1 MSDNLNQNG
10 WNEYSKLVLKELESL
25 ADGMDNLN
33 KEISDLR
40 ADITEIK
47 AREDRVEELR
57 VWKGKMDDVVSPTQL
72 KELMSTV
79 TELEGFKIKSVGIFL
94 TVQFL
99 MGLAAWYLNILVVLQ
114 SDPLRRLSLAITR
127 KKPDLHH

>member
-47 AREDRVEELR
+47 AREDRIEELR

-99 MGLAAWYLNILVVLQ
+99 MGFAAWYLNIL
-114 SDPLRRLSLAITR
+114 
-127 KKPDLHH
+127 K

>member
-99 MGLAAWYLNILVVLQ
+99 MGLAAWYLNIL
-114 SDPLRRLSLAITR
+114 
-127 KKPDLHH
+127 K

>member
-57 VWKGKMDDVVSPTQL
+57 VWKSKMDDVVSPTQL

-99 MGLAAWYLNILVVLQ
+99 MGFAAWYLNIL
-114 SDPLRRLSLAITR
+114 
-127 KKPDLHH
+127 K